1 MARAN
6 KGHETPLGKSSEESS
21 GLGIARIEETKLT
34 GGKETS
40 ILGTEIFKHRV
51 CTRYEKEEEE
61 EEGKSKLDS
70 EENLDRIFLVSN

>member
-6 KGHETPLGKSSEESS
+6 KGHEPLSGKAVEKSWAR
-21 GLGIARIEETKLT
+21 IARIEETNST

-51 CTRYEKEEEE
+51 CTGY
-61 EEGKSKLDS
+61 EEGIYYYSIDLDNAFNYRS
-70 EENLDRIFLVSN
+70 E

>member
-6 KGHETPLGKSSEESS
+6 KGHEPFSGKAVEKSWAR
-21 GLGIARIEETKLT
+21 IARIEETNST

-51 CTRYEKEEEE
+51 CTGY
-61 EEGKSKLDS
+61 EEGIYYYSIDLDNAFNYRS
-70 EENLDRIFLVSN
+70 D